1 MKIEEAIKQKK
12 FRNDLQKAVLNLTYT
27 AGWLHARQEEFFKSF
42 GITASQFNILRILR
56 GQAGKSITG
65 QEIKSRMLERNSDIS
80 RLLDRLDGKGL
91 IKRSQCPSDRR
102 ASDVVITKEG
112 LEVLADIDKK
122 IDQAEKKVLRL
133 SNQEAKKLSELLD
146 KARGG

>member
-1 MKIEEAIKQKK
+1 MKIEEAIKQTK

-27 AGWLHARQEEFFKSF
+27 AGWLHAKQEEFFKPF

-56 GQAGKSITG
+56 GQAGKSISG

-102 ASDVVITKEG
+102 ASDVTITKDG
-112 LEVLADIDKK
+112 LAVLADIDKA
-122 IDQAEKKVLRL
+122 IDQAEKQILRL

-146 KARGG
+146 KARGE

>member
-1 MKIEEAIKQKK
+1 MKIEEAIKQPK

-27 AGWLHARQEEFFKSF
+27 ASWLRAKQEEFFNSF

-91 IKRSQCPSDRR
+91 IKRSKCPSDRR

-112 LEVLADIDKK
+112 LAVLADIDKG
-122 IDQAEKKVLRL
+122 IDQTEKTILKL
-133 SNQEAKKLSELLD
+133 SNQEAKELSELLD
-146 KARGG
+146 KARG

>member
-1 MKIEEAIKQKK
+1 MKIEEAIKQTK

-27 AGWLHARQEEFFKSF
+27 AGWLHAKQEEFFKPF

-56 GQAGKSITG
+56 GQAGKSISG

-102 ASDVVITKEG
+102 ATDVTITKDG
-112 LEVLADIDKK
+112 LAVLADIDKA
-122 IDQAEKKVLRL
+122 IDQAEKQILRL

-146 KARGG
+146 KARGE